1 MLLVKAVALYLIWA
15 AWFSNAESERIGH
28 TGAAGVLMTPLP
40 ASGASSGKEIRH
52 VPGHGAR

>member
-15 AWFSNAESERIGH
+15 AWFSNPESERIGH
-28 TGAAGVLMTPLP
+28 TGAAGVLMTTPP
-40 ASGASSGKEIRH
+40 ASGPSPGKDNRH